1 MNLRLH
7 NSMTRMVEPFV
18 PQDPYRVTMYVCG
31 PTVYDTP
38 HLGNARPAVVFDVL
52 FRLLRYHYPQVVYAR
67 NFTDV
72 DDKIMERA
80 KADGERI
87 SDLTERTIQDYHEVT
102 DALGV
107 ERPTHEPRAT
117 GAIDRMLHII
127 GLLIDRGHAY
137 EAEGHV
143 LFHVP
148 SYPAH
153 GLLSRH
159 LQEDLEAGARVDP
172 AAYKRHPSDFVMW
185 KPSTVDQPGWDS
197 SYGRG
202 RPGWHIECS
211 AMIEAVLGT
220 TIDIHGGG
228 ADLRFPHHDCEI
240 SQSQCAHDGAP
251 LARCWIHNGMLLI
264 DGEKMAKS
272 AGNFTTVRDV
282 LDQGV
287 PGAVIRLALLMTH
300 YRSPLDWTQQ
310 LLREAATTL
319 QGWHRALDGIAAG
332 QETKGHHA
340 PVLEALASD
349 LNTPLA
355 IAEMHRLAHD
365 LRTGNP
371 DERIPIA
378 AAMREAGR
386 ILGFDFNNNDEFLRG
401 HVGEEVRALIVQRT
415 EARREGNWAEA
426 DRIRDVLRAKGVV
439 LEDTPNETTWYK
451 ESKPTRGNRD
461 DV

>member
-7 NSMTRMVEPFV
+7 NSMTRTVEPFV
-18 PQDPYRVTMYVCG
+18 PQNPHRVTMYVCG

-52 FRLLRYHYPQVVYAR
+52 FRLLQHYYPQVVYAR

-80 KADGERI
+80 EADGEHI
-87 SDLTERTIQDYHEVT
+87 SELTERTIQDYHEVT

-107 ERPTHEPRAT
+107 LHPTHEPRAT

-127 GLLIDRGHAY
+127 GLLIARGHAY
-137 EAEGHV
+137 ESEGHV
-143 LFHVP
+143 LFDVP

-172 AAYKRHPSDFVMW
+172 ADYKRHPSDFIMW
-185 KPSTVDQPGWDS
+185 KPSTADQPGWDS
-197 SYGRG
+197 PYGRG

-251 LARCWIHNGMLLI
+251 LARYWIHNGMLLI

-287 PGAVIRLALLMTH
+287 SGAVIRLALLMAH

-319 QGWHRALDGIAAG
+319 QGWHRALDGISAS
-332 QETKGHHA
+332 EVTKDYHA

-355 IAEMHRLAHD
+355 IAEMHGLAHD
-365 LRTGNP
+365 LRTGSP
-371 DERIPIA
+371 EVQIPIA
-378 AAMREAGR
+378 AAMREVGS
-386 ILGFDFNNNDEFLRG
+386 ILGLDLYNNDEFLRG
-401 HVGEEVRALIVQRT
+401 HLDEEVRPLIVQRT
-415 EARREGNWAEA
+415 EARQARNWAES
-426 DRIRDVLRAKGVV
+426 DRIRDVLTAKGVV
-439 LEDTPNETTWYK
+439 LEDTPNGTVWYK
-451 ESKPTRGNRD
+451 DLK
-461 DV
+461 

>member
-18 PQDPYRVTMYVCG
+18 PQDPRRVTMYVCG

-52 FRLLRYHYPQVVYAR
+52 FRLLRHHYPQVVYAR

-80 KADGERI
+80 KAHGERI

-117 GAIDRMLHII
+117 SAIDRMLHII

-159 LQEDLEAGARVDP
+159 HQEDLEAGARVDP
-172 AAYKRHPSDFVMW
+172 AAYKRYPSDFIMW

-197 SYGRG
+197 PYGRG

-251 LARCWIHNGMLLI
+251 LARHWIHNGMLLI

-332 QETKGHHA
+332 HETKGHHA

-371 DERIPIA
+371 DERIRIA

-386 ILGFDFNNNDEFLRG
+386 ILGFDLNNNDEFLRG
-401 HVGEEVRALIVQRT
+401 HVDEELRALIVQRT
-415 EARREGNWAEA
+415 EARRERNWAES

-439 LEDTPNETTWYK
+439 LEDTPDETTWYK
-451 ESKPTRGNRD
+451 KSKQTRGNRD
-461 DV
+461 EI